1 MDAIQQIRRHEK
13 NRGQNIRFCCF
24 WATSAASTNGAVLC
38 TRSALPKLTPNAH
51 ANHIIFDL
59 NVKYVLIFYKY
70 LGGLFKYYKMY

>member
-1 MDAIQQIRRHEK
+1 MH
-13 NRGQNIRFCCF
+13 
-24 WATSAASTNGAVLC
+24 
-38 TRSALPKLTPNAH
+38 ALSNAH